1 MKWLGGKFK
10 QLVSAAGYTQVQFS
24 ERIGV
29 SRQTF
34 SDWCNGQ
41 IPKGS
46 HLLKIGQWLNV
57 DADALFAED
66 EERLAR
72 VAVPVHRKKGPA
84 KVTPEARSHSHRLA
98 LDYLGV
104 IAPPAGPILTPRA
117 SCQTPDLA
125 TVPRLAMELR
135 DLASVADPSR
145 PLDYKEAFTLMRRL
159 GICIIF
165 RHFPEEIRSH
175 YAFYTVL
182 NGQRVVFVNTGTHL
196 LDLIFPLIH
205 EAVHAVRD
213 LPPTESF
220 DQDEEDFCDAVA
232 NAVQFPDLYIERV
245 WETLKGLPPAQQVI
259 KLKGFARQNHHAC
272 YGLVRCLQARHPK
285 ALLKLNVH
293 GADGNLR
300 KTCKTLEEVF
310 LPPDGTVEQYL
321 RQLQELSPLFYQ
333 ALATYAGTCTASRL
347 GELLDLGT
355 LDARQVQGVLNGEK
369 GGGINGHVR
378 RL

>member
-1 MKWLGGKFK
+1 MKWLGDKLK
-10 QLVSAAGYTQVQFS
+10 QLVNVAGYTQAQFS

-41 IPKGS
+41 VPKGS
-46 HLLKIGQWLNV
+46 HLLKIGQLLNV

-66 EERLAR
+66 PERLAR
-72 VAVPVHRKKGPA
+72 AAVPVHRKKGSA
-84 KVTPEARSHSHRLA
+84 KVTPEVQSLSHRLA

-104 IAPPAGPILTPRA
+104 IAPQTVPILTPQAR
-117 SCQTPDLA
+117 CQVPDLA
-125 TVPRLAMELR
+125 TVPLLARELR
-135 DLASVADPSR
+135 DLAGLADSAR
-145 PLDYKEAFTLMRRL
+145 PMDYKEAFSLMRRL
-159 GICIIF
+159 GICIVF

-213 LPPTESF
+213 LPPTEGF

-232 NAVQFPDLYIERV
+232 NAVQFPDPYIELA
-245 WETLKGLPPAQQVI
+245 WEAIKGLPPAQQVN

-293 GADGNLR
+293 GADANLR

-333 ALATYAGTCTASRL
+333 ALVKYAGNCTASRL

-369 GGGINGHVR
+369 SGGISGHVR